1 MEDNMRRLAYLLDKY
16 LVPTLLSIILI
27 ICVYGIF
34 IKIDNNKLKE
44 QNTELKVKVS
54 ELETNNKDLNNLV
67 IERNNEIY
75 RLKMIAEEWKELFYT
90 EIDFHPYEGPEW

>member
-1 MEDNMRRLAYLLDKY
+1 MRRLAYLLDKC
-16 LVPTLLSIILI
+16 LVPSLLSIILI
-27 ICVYGIF
+27 ICIYGIF

>member
-1 MEDNMRRLAYLLDKY
+1 MRRLAYLLDKY
-16 LVPTLLSIILI
+16 LVPALLSIILI

>member
-1 MEDNMRRLAYLLDKY
+1 MRRLAYLLYKY

-34 IKIDNNKLKE
+34 IKIDNNKLNE

-54 ELETNNKDLNNLV
+54 ELETNNKDLNNLI

>member
-1 MEDNMRRLAYLLDKY
+1 MRRLAYLLYKY

-54 ELETNNKDLNNLV
+54 ELQTNNKDLNNLI

>member
-1 MEDNMRRLAYLLDKY
+1 MRRLAYLLYKY

-54 ELETNNKDLNNLV
+54 ELETNNKDLNNLI